1 VLNGGTCAKAFAKEA
16 VHRKNPK
23 LFAKKVQKNLSV
35 FEGFFDFLSFQ
46 TLLKS
51 TGANKLELPITQPD
65 YLILNS
71 ISFFEKQR
79 AVMEKYSSIHL
90 FPDRDERGKAM
101 TQMALQWSDKF
112 KDQSHF
118 YKQVKDLNEFLIKC
132 HGRQI
137 KPRQS
142 RRLRL

>member
-1 VLNGGTCAKAFAKEA
+1 LCQSFCKGSSSSKE
-16 VHRKNPK
+16 PK
-23 LFAKKVQKNLSV
+23 IIYEEGSKNLSV